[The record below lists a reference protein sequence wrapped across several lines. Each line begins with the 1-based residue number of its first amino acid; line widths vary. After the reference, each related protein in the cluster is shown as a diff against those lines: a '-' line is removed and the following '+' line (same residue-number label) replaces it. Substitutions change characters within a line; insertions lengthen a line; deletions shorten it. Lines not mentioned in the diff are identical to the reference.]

1 MLYIS
6 LHVSYLKSS
15 HVFKVCCFKV
25 EHQSNNNLM
34 HPEVCVRCI
43 ALNISF
49 LLVFFIFG
57 YITWLRVFLLSGV
70 RMYTRIKLLSLKE
83 AQLAIYIY
91 RIQFSNYSEIL
102 EYAYEHRC
110 KRGGFFCSR
119 TIVDSITCVPP
130 SPPPH
135 THKTLMTKYMFTE
148 SIFVFWLHHQQN
160 ISRNFFIMIKL
171 YDKRITSHL
180 HD

>member
-1 MLYIS
+1 MLYNS

-110 KRGGFFCSR
+110 KRVFFFFCSR
-119 TIVDSITCVPP
+119 TIVDSITCA
-130 SPPPH
+130 PPPNSNDQIYVYWKH
-135 THKTLMTKYMFTE
+135 FCILIASPAKYIRE
-148 SIFVFWLHHQQN
+148 
-160 ISRNFFIMIKL
+160 FFY
-171 YDKRITSHL
+171 YDKVVW
-180 HD
+180 